1 MVKNYFASRREQTAV
16 VGEGEK
22 ATDFHVEIVLIIQM
36 RQCRHKEAHTSSQGH
51 GDAK

>member
-1 MVKNYFASRREQTAV
+1 MVKNYFASRREQAVV

-36 RQCRHKEAHTSSQGH
+36 RKCRHKEAHTSSQGH
-51 GDAK
+51 REGK